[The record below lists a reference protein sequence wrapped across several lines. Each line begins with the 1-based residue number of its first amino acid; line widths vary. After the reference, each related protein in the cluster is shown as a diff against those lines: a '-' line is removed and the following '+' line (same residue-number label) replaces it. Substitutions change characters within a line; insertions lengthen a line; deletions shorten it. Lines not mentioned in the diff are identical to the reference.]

1 MKIFVP
7 SYKRAGDVLTRKV
20 IPDSILAIHEFEE
33 EDYKKNEGGELL
45 VIPDEL
51 RGNIA
56 KVRNYILDNANDDR
70 IVMLDDDVKA
80 IGYHQDCS
88 QNEMNYNQ
96 ILDFID
102 NGYVMCE
109 ELGCRLW
116 GINLQSD
123 PKFYREY
130 NPFSLLG
137 VVLGTFSCHYKPEL
151 RYDEGLFLNEDYDFF
166 LKNIKKYRKVLRFLK
181 YYYVADHLNK
191 AGGCGSYR
199 MKDTEIEQA
208 KIMQKRWG
216 SKVFRFDINR
226 STNGIVNVPLKGI

>member
-20 IPDSILAIHEFEE
+20 IPDSIIAIHEFEE
-33 EDYKKNEGGELL
+33 KDYKKKEGGELL
-45 VIPDEL
+45 IIPDEL

-56 KVRNYILDNANDDR
+56 KVRNFILDNANDDK
-70 IVMLDDDVKA
+70 IVMLDDDVRA
-80 IGYHQDCS
+80 IGYYEDCT
-88 QNEMNYNQ
+88 QNEMSYNQ
-96 ILDFID
+96 VLDFID

-137 VVLGTFSCHYKPEL
+137 AVLGTFSCHFKPEL
-151 RYDEGLFLNEDYDFF
+151 RYDEKLFLNEDYDFF

-181 YYYVADHLNK
+181 YHYMANHLNK

-199 MKDTEIEQA
+199 LKDTEIEQS